1 LKKRRFYIE
10 LSVLIG
16 LSLFQWA
23 CPTPANNHPMT
34 NTAYTNHL
42 IKETSPYLLQHAHN
56 PVNWYP
62 WTKVALEK
70 ANKEN
75 KLLVISIGYAAC
87 HWCHVMEHESFEDTS
102 IAHVM
107 NDHYISIK
115 VDREERPD
123 VDHVYMEACQTI
135 TGSGG
140 WPLNII
146 ALPDGRPVYAG
157 TYFNKEK
164 WKQLLVYFSEMYV
177 KDKASLVKQAE
188 AVASHTNQMQFKP
201 DHATTDSSIQI
212 LDSML
217 TNWLPRMD
225 MKNGGNIGAPKF
237 PMPSN
242 HQFLL
247 ELYFHQKNQKV
258 FEFTKLSLDKMCNSG
273 IYDQLGGGF
282 SRYSV
287 DDKWLVPHFEKMLYD
302 NAQMVSLYSNAYRMT
317 GNERYAKVV
326 TQILD
331 WMQHDMTSPEGSFY
345 SSLDADSDGEE
356 GKYYVWKYDEVENLL
371 GNDATLIL
379 EFYNLS
385 PPGNWENG
393 DNILHREQSV
403 KKFATSNGLLTAEL
417 SKMIENANDILL
429 KERNKRVKPATD
441 DKTIT
446 AWNAMMITAY
456 LDAFKVFHK
465 KEYLEKA
472 QKNAEFLMVKCM
484 TSDYRLNRNYKN
496 GRSNINAYLDD
507 YAFVIEA
514 FLSLYDATFESRWIT
529 MANNVNDYTTHHFY
543 NKKLHIFNYTSSL
556 DKPLISN
563 NIEVEDNVIPSSNAV
578 MANNLFRLGTITDN
592 HTYLEMSKMMTA
604 GVKQK
609 MMQFPAYYS
618 NWGRSLI
625 NQAYPPFEV
634 VIVGDSAI
642 NYKSQLDAYY
652 LPNIIVSG
660 SKKNNSSIASI
671 KNKYVNGKTLIY
683 VCQGK
688 TCQLPVESIIE
699 VLPLIGFQPDEFSHF
714 SN

>member
-164 WKQLLVYFSEMYV
+164 WKQLLVYFSDMYV

-258 FEFTKLSLDKMCNSG
+258 FEFTKLSLDKMCNGG

-331 WMQHDMTSPEGSFY
+331 WMEHDMTSPEGSFY

-393 DNILHREQSV
+393 DNILHREQSI

-472 QKNAEFLMVKCM
+472 QKNADFLMVKCM

-529 MANNVNDYTTHHFY
+529 MANNVNDYTIHHFY

>member
-258 FEFTKLSLDKMCNSG
+258 FEFTKLSLDKMCNGG

-393 DNILHREQSV
+393 DNILHREQSI

>member
-1 LKKRRFYIE
+1 MKKQKFYIE
-10 LSVLIG
+10 ISVLLA

-23 CPTPANNHPMT
+23 CPTPTNNHPMT

-70 ANKEN
+70 ATKEN

-123 VDHVYMEACQTI
+123 VDHVYMDACQTI

-146 ALPDGRPVYAG
+146 ALPDGRPIYAG

-164 WKQLLVYFSEMYV
+164 WRQLLVYFSDVYV
-177 KDKASLVKQAE
+177 KDKASLIKQAE
-188 AVASHTNQMQFKP
+188 AVAMHTSQMHFKP
-201 DHATTDSSIQI
+201 DHSSTDSSVQV

-217 TNWLPRMD
+217 ANWLPRMD
-225 MKNGGNIGAPKF
+225 MKNGGNVGAPKF

-258 FEFTKLSLDKMCNSG
+258 FEFTKLSLDKMCNGG

-302 NAQMVSLYSNAYRMT
+302 NAQLISLYATAYRLT
-317 GNERYAKVV
+317 GNERYATVV
-326 TQILD
+326 AQILD
-331 WMQHDMTSPEGSFY
+331 WIDHDMTSPEGSFY

-393 DNILHREQSV
+393 KNILHREQSI
-403 KKFATSNGLLTAEL
+403 KKFATSNGLLITEL

-484 TSDYRLNRNYKN
+484 TSEYRLNRNYKN

-514 FLSLYDATFESRWIT
+514 FLSLYDATFEPRWLTI
-529 MANNVNDYTTHHFY
+529 ANSINEYTVHHFY

-563 NIEVEDNVIPSSNAV
+563 NIEVEDNVIPSSNSV

-592 HTYLEMSKMMTA
+592 KSYIEMSTRMTA
-604 GVKQK
+604 GVTQK

-618 NWGRSLI
+618 NWGRAII
-625 NQAYPPFEV
+625 NQAYTPYEV

-642 NYKSQLDAYY
+642 SFKNQLDAYY

-660 SKKNNSSIASI
+660 SKKNNSSIASV
-671 KNKYVNGKTLIY
+671 KNKYVSGKTLIY

-688 TCQLPVESIIE
+688 TCQLPVESVTE
-699 VLPLIGFQPDEFSHF
+699 MLPLIGWQLDEFSHF

>member
-1 LKKRRFYIE
+1 
-10 LSVLIG
+10 
-16 LSLFQWA
+16 
-23 CPTPANNHPMT
+23 
-34 NTAYTNHL
+34 
-42 IKETSPYLLQHAHN
+42 
-56 PVNWYP
+56 
-62 WTKVALEK
+62 
-70 ANKEN
+70 
-75 KLLVISIGYAAC
+75 
-87 HWCHVMEHESFEDTS
+87 
-102 IAHVM
+102 
-107 NDHYISIK
+107 
-115 VDREERPD
+115 
-123 VDHVYMEACQTI
+123 
-135 TGSGG
+135 
-140 WPLNII
+140 
-146 ALPDGRPVYAG
+146 
-157 TYFNKEK
+157 
-164 WKQLLVYFSEMYV
+164 
-177 KDKASLVKQAE
+177 
-188 AVASHTNQMQFKP
+188 
-201 DHATTDSSIQI
+201 
-212 LDSML
+212 
-217 TNWLPRMD
+217 
-225 MKNGGNIGAPKF
+225 
-237 PMPSN
+237 
-242 HQFLL
+242 
-247 ELYFHQKNQKV
+247 
-258 FEFTKLSLDKMCNSG
+258 
-273 IYDQLGGGF
+273 
-282 SRYSV
+282 
-287 DDKWLVPHFEKMLYD
+287 
-302 NAQMVSLYSNAYRMT
+302 MT

-393 DNILHREQSV
+393 DNILHREQSI

-699 VLPLIGFQPDEFSHF
+699 VLPLIGFQPDEFCHF

>member
-1 LKKRRFYIE
+1 
-10 LSVLIG
+10 
-16 LSLFQWA
+16 
-23 CPTPANNHPMT
+23 
-34 NTAYTNHL
+34 
-42 IKETSPYLLQHAHN
+42 
-56 PVNWYP
+56 
-62 WTKVALEK
+62 
-70 ANKEN
+70 
-75 KLLVISIGYAAC
+75 
-87 HWCHVMEHESFEDTS
+87 MEHESFEDTS

-164 WKQLLVYFSEMYV
+164 WKQLLVYFSDMYV

-258 FEFTKLSLDKMCNSG
+258 FEFTKLSLDKMCNGG

-331 WMQHDMTSPEGSFY
+331 WMEHDMTSPEGSFY

-393 DNILHREQSV
+393 DNILHREQSI

-472 QKNAEFLMVKCM
+472 QKNADFLMVKCM

-529 MANNVNDYTTHHFY
+529 MANNVNDYTIHHFY

>member
-1 LKKRRFYIE
+1 
-10 LSVLIG
+10 
-16 LSLFQWA
+16 
-23 CPTPANNHPMT
+23 MT

-258 FEFTKLSLDKMCNSG
+258 FEFTKLSLDKMCNGG

-393 DNILHREQSV
+393 DNILHREQSI